1 MNKKNK
7 KLSKREK
14 NKKNNRSI
22 IIKAGIEIFL
32 KKGISQTTV
41 RDIIRNTDL
50 ASGTFYNYFKSKEEV
65 LIAALDESA
74 IEIGQELR
82 ARRKKAKNLE
92 EFVYSQIRP
101 FFDFARDHSE
111 IFMIMS
117 SNLNDVQAFSVETP
131 MMTLELESLKE
142 DIIIGIEEKI
152 LPDVDPD
159 YFCSVIQSVAEG
171 IAFTLVRKSMS
182 TEDIDSA
189 VKFCTNFIVAGIRSV

>member
-7 KLSKREK
+7 ELSRREK

-182 TEDIDSA
+182 NKDIDSA

>member
-1 MNKKNK
+1 MNKKDK
-7 KLSKREK
+7 KVSKREE

-152 LPDVDPD
+152 LPDVNPD

-171 IAFTLVRKSMS
+171 IAFTFVRKSMS
-182 TEDIDSA
+182 NKDIDSA

>member
-1 MNKKNK
+1 MNKKDKNINK
-7 KLSKREK
+7 RQQ
-14 NKKNNRSI
+14 NKANNRSLI
-22 IIKAGIEIFL
+22 INAGIKVFL
-32 KKGISQTTV
+32 EKGISNATV
-41 RDIIRNTDL
+41 RDIIRKTSL

-82 ARRKKAKNLE
+82 SQRKDAKNLE
-92 EFVYSQIRP
+92 EFIYSQINP
-101 FFDFARDHSE
+101 FFEFARDHSE
-111 IFMIMS
+111 LFMIMS
-117 SNLNDVQAFSVETP
+117 SNLNDVKAFSVETP
-131 MMTLELESLKE
+131 MMTLEIESLKE
-142 DIIIGIEEKI
+142 DIIIGINNGI

-182 TEDIDSA
+182 NKDIDFA

>member
-1 MNKKNK
+1 MNKKDK
-7 KLSKREK
+7 KVSKREE

>member
-182 TEDIDSA
+182 NKDIDSA

>member
-1 MNKKNK
+1 MINKSK

-22 IIKAGIEIFL
+22 IIKAGIDTFL

-82 ARRKKAKNLE
+82 SRRKNAKNLE
-92 EFVYSQIRP
+92 EFIYSQINP
-101 FFDFARDHSE
+101 FFEFARDHSE
-111 IFMIMS
+111 LFMIMS
-117 SNLNDVQAFSVETP
+117 SNLNDVKAFSVETP

-142 DIIIGIEEKI
+142 DAKSLNI
-152 LPDVDPD
+152 LT
-159 YFCSVIQSVAEG
+159 CSVFDA
-171 IAFTLVRKSMS
+171 
-182 TEDIDSA
+182 
-189 VKFCTNFIVAGIRSV
+189 IRIKEEILWFFPKLSYPICLYNPY

>member
-50 ASGTFYNYFKSKEEV
+50 ASGTFYNYFKTKEEV

>member
-1 MNKKNK
+1 MIKKNK

-14 NKKNNRSI
+14 NKENNRSI
-22 IIKAGIEIFL
+22 IIKAGVHTFL

-92 EFVYSQIRP
+92 EFIYSQIRP

-111 IFMIMS
+111 IFVIMS

-152 LPDVDPD
+152 LPDVNPD
-159 YFCSVIQSVAEG
+159 YFCSVFQSVAEG

>member
-152 LPDVDPD
+152 LPDVNPD

-182 TEDIDSA
+182 NKDIDSA

>member
-7 KLSKREK
+7 ELSRREK

-41 RDIIRNTDL
+41 RDIIRHTDL

-152 LPDVDPD
+152 LPDVNPD

-182 TEDIDSA
+182 NKDIDSA

>member
-7 KLSKREK
+7 NLSKREK

-111 IFMIMS
+111 LFMIMS

-159 YFCSVIQSVAEG
+159 YFCSVIQSVTEG

-182 TEDIDSA
+182 NKDIDFA

>member
-1 MNKKNK
+1 MNKKDK
-7 KLSKREK
+7 KVSKREE

-182 TEDIDSA
+182 NKDIDSA

>member
-7 KLSKREK
+7 NLSKREK

-111 IFMIMS
+111 LFMIMS

-182 TEDIDSA
+182 NKDIDSA

>member
-14 NKKNNRSI
+14 NKINNRSI